1 MSLRD
6 DIVRVA
12 REQIGKDYDT
22 RPSYP
27 WYGPASDYD
36 SFNCSGLARAVYAE
50 CGIEIPS
57 FQRASLGDSQSQW
70 VMDNGNWSWDTDGL
84 REGDL
89 VFWSEEYGDD
99 GWDWTETYHVG
110 IYVGDDMCVSAN
122 GPRMGVAEHSVY
134 IDSGFVGGGWP
145 LGEKYDEEQPPQEQD
160 TIDIKEIDV
169 DDWAIVAFGGTG
181 YLYAGGKLHP
191 LYSGADKPEGEQSF
205 VEWVYKTA
213 KEQRDNGE
221 MPHIAFAGDGEGM
234 YQTGPWGD
242 VLADI
247 LSR

>member
-6 DIVRVA
+6 DVVRVA
-12 REQIGKDYDT
+12 REQIGAEYDK

-27 WYGPASDYD
+27 WDGPASDYD
-36 SFNCSGLARAVYAE
+36 SFNCSGLTRAVFNE
-50 CGIEIPS
+50 CGIIIPG
-57 FQRASLGDSQSQW
+57 FQRAALGFSQSQM
-70 VMDNGNWSWDTDGL
+70 VMDAGQWKWDADEL
-84 REGDL
+84 EAGDL
-89 VFWSEEYGDD
+89 IFWSEEYGDD

-110 IYVGDDMCVSAN
+110 IYTEDGDCVSAN
-122 GPRMGVAEHSVY
+122 GPRMGVCEHSIW

-145 LGEKYDEEQPPQEQD
+145 IPDEDEHGEDP
-160 TIDIKEIDV
+160 IDIRRIDV

-191 LYSGADKPEGEQSF
+191 LKSGADKPEGEQSF

-213 KEQRDNGE
+213 KEQRDRGE

-234 YQTGPWGD
+234 YQYGPWGN
-242 VLADI
+242 VLAEI
-247 LSR
+247 LAR